1 MDNIA
6 ETLSRLVQKAEE
18 TPRNVAEE
26 YVRNVAMNATPVA
39 VPIKEMERESAEDDE
54 LTKLRNC
61 IQNNEWDSCPSA
73 YKAVRMELCVVG
85 KLVLR
90 GVRIVVLCKL
100 RKRVIDLAHEGH
112 QGLVKSKQRLR
123 SKVWWPGIDSDIER
137 RCKICHGCQLVSSPC
152 VPEPLRRTRLSERAW
167 QTLAVDLLGPLPS
180 GHYLL
185 VLVDYFSRF
194 VEVSIMKSVT
204 SELVKREF
212 EKIFAAHGNPESLK
226 TDNGSQ
232 FISTEFSSFLKEND
246 IYHLS
251 STPLWPQANGE
262 VERQNRSLLKAIKIA
277 QVEKKDWKREMLK
290 LLLAYRSTPH
300 SPTGVSPAELL
311 FRRKIRTKLPELRE
325 EGARP
330 DMIEVQD
337 RDSEMKQKGADYAN
351 VRRRAQKSDIES
363 GDKVLVKE
371 KKVDKLSPTFYEVP
385 MEVLEKRGGDVTVKS
400 STGSQYRRNVTHLK
414 KFEDGPSEVEESVQ
428 ESENRVDKNVQNENQ
443 DLELTTR
450 ENNKD
455 CDSIVSS
462 RPRRVRRAPERFKD
476 YICSYIHA

>member
-1 MDNIA
+1 
-6 ETLSRLVQKAEE
+6 
-18 TPRNVAEE
+18 
-26 YVRNVAMNATPVA
+26 
-39 VPIKEMERESAEDDE
+39 MEHI
-54 LTKLRNC
+54 TC
-61 IQNNEWDSCPSA
+61 
-73 YKAVRMELCVVG
+73 
-85 KLVLR
+85 
-90 GVRIVVLCKL
+90 
-100 RKRVIDLAHEGH
+100 
-112 QGLVKSKQRLR
+112 
-123 SKVWWPGIDSDIER
+123 DIER

-152 VPEPLRRTRLSERAW
+152 VPEPLRRTRLPERPW

-204 SELVKREF
+204 SELVIREL
-212 EKIFAAHGNPESLK
+212 EKIFAVHGNPESLK
-226 TDNGSQ
+226 TDNGPQ
-232 FISTEFSSFLKEND
+232 FISTEFSSFLEEND
-246 IYHLS
+246 IYHLA
-251 STPLWPQANGE
+251 STPFWPQANGE
-262 VERQNRSLLKAIKIA
+262 VERQNGSLLKAIKIA

-300 SPTGVSPAELL
+300 SKTGVSPAELL

-351 VRRRAQKSDIES
+351 VRRRAQRSDIQS
-363 GDKVLVKE
+363 GDKVLVK
-371 KKVDKLSPTFYEVP
+371 KKKADKLSPTFYVVP
-385 MEVLEKRGGDVTVKS
+385 MEVVERRGGDVTVKS

-414 KFEDGPSEVEESVQ
+414 FEDEPSEVEESVQ
-428 ESENRVDKNVQNENQ
+428 ENENQVDENVQDENQ

-455 CDSIVSS
+455 GDSVVSS
-462 RPRRVRRAPERFKD
+462 RPQRVRRAPERFKD